1 MSTLSDLTRDYNNV
15 LNDITSLKSELN
27 IISDKAD
34 RLRIAAAEMQYCL
47 EEITDIDA
55 SLVKIKIDGSIWEG
69 KTKKDNES
77 ILEDTLKSGMKDY
90 HSKVSD
96 IYESYTNE
104 ISKLYQQHDDLSSSL
119 RVKKAM
125 KSHLKSE
132 IKKEKESNDE

>member
-47 EEITDIDA
+47 EEIADIDT
-55 SLVKIKIDGSIWEG
+55 SLGEIKIDGSIWEG
-69 KTKKDNES
+69 DTKKANES
-77 ILEDTLKSGMKDY
+77 ILEDILKINMTDY
-90 HSKVSD
+90 HKKVAD

-104 ISKLYQQHDDLSSSL
+104 IRILYQQYDNVSLSL
-119 RVKKAM
+119 QGKKLM
-125 KSHLKSE
+125 KSQVKSE
-132 IKKEKESNDE
+132 IKKEKESSDE

>member
-90 HSKVSD
+90 HS
-96 IYESYTNE
+96 
-104 ISKLYQQHDDLSSSL
+104 
-119 RVKKAM
+119 
-125 KSHLKSE
+125 
-132 IKKEKESNDE
+132 